1 MLPLPWSRI
10 VRWALAAALAVAGV
24 HALAAPL
31 LAFDRTPYDREQL
44 VLDLRGHLEY
54 RIQPAGT
61 LDPQAV
67 WDAPASEF
75 SPGSPGQMLD
85 LQDGSMMVLR
95 IELEVQQIRDPDYL
109 QLRSARLDRVR
120 FWARAG
126 AQPWQTGESG
136 DRVPIGQ
143 WPFKGPMP
151 AFELPDADQRIQIV
165 LAVEQRGLVNVPIQW
180 VPDHVFRAQRLDHAF
195 EFGMVLGLALALA
208 LVCALA
214 LALFRKREFAA
225 LCIYTLMT
233 AVFVATTSG
242 YAAIYLWPGLPQWND
257 PSKPFVSMLLSCMLA
272 PVMAM
277 VLHAHVHNRAWWVG
291 AWRWGVAGLVL
302 AVAQAYLVP
311 PQWRLLAGSTY
322 VVASLVFAA
331 MLAMHGVLRSDSM
344 SAWALVAAGL
354 VALSTLLGYADYAS
368 LPATLAL
375 DLAAAGLR
383 LGFVVLMFCV
393 AVQRH
398 RYGRYVLSR
407 AMDSGQRDAL
417 TGLFT
422 RPGFEQALA
431 RSTLMTQHASVLP
444 VAFIICD
451 LRSLGT
457 VRADLGEDL
466 CERVLVRFAAI
477 LQRSLPG
484 DSIIGRVGYA
494 RFAAVLVHDLEVPDV
509 EAVATKVLTQALAQ
523 PGLPDFV
530 RVLKLRMVLARQ
542 PLLRTSLTQLEPR
555 CSSAMS
561 AGDPQRVIRWL

>member
-1 MLPLPWSRI
+1 
-10 VRWALAAALAVAGV
+10 
-24 HALAAPL
+24 
-31 LAFDRTPYDREQL
+31 
-44 VLDLRGHLEY
+44 
-54 RIQPAGT
+54 
-61 LDPQAV
+61 
-67 WDAPASEF
+67 
-75 SPGSPGQMLD
+75 
-85 LQDGSMMVLR
+85 
-95 IELEVQQIRDPDYL
+95 
-109 QLRSARLDRVR
+109 
-120 FWARAG
+120 
-126 AQPWQTGESG
+126 
-136 DRVPIGQ
+136 
-143 WPFKGPMP
+143 
-151 AFELPDADQRIQIV
+151 
-165 LAVEQRGLVNVPIQW
+165 
-180 VPDHVFRAQRLDHAF
+180 
-195 EFGMVLGLALALA
+195 MVLGLALALA

-542 PLLRTSLTQLEPR
+542 PLLRTSLAQLEPR